1 MDLAL
6 TSAILARLPGTPE
19 VITACNGEEVVRL
32 AFEAMP
38 NVIVMDWQMPAMSGI
53 EALRKLRAD
62 PRTTEIPVVM
72 LTGVLRETE
81 HLRIAIEEGALDFV
95 RKPVD
100 PVELKA
106 RVGAALRINMSM
118 LALRDQ
124 NVELQRINFELRTAL
139 DEIETLS
146 GLLPICCHCRE
157 VRSDDGYWSDL
168 ESYLVVR
175 VQTQFSHG
183 ICPSCMDTHYSDLFS
198 DPDIEQASKVEP
210 GVGSNRN

>member
-1 MDLAL
+1 M
-6 TSAILARLPGTPE
+6 
-19 VITACNGEEVVRL
+19 TACRNGY
-32 AFEAMP
+32 
-38 NVIVMDWQMPAMSGI
+38 PASPSPPAGVGLIPWNRWASSPGI
-53 EALRKLRAD
+53 GGPHPSESVGLI
-62 PRTTEIPVVM
+62 PRNRWTTSLGIGGPHHPEY
-72 LTGVLRETE
+72 
-81 HLRIAIEEGALDFV
+81 ALDFV

-100 PVELKA
+100 PVELTA

-124 NVELQRINFELRTAL
+124 NVELQRINLELRTAL

-146 GLLPICCHCRE
+146 GLLPLCCHCRE

-183 ICPSCMDTHYSDLFS
+183 ICPSCMDTHYSDLFA
-198 DPDIEQASKVEP
+198 DPDIEQASKAEP